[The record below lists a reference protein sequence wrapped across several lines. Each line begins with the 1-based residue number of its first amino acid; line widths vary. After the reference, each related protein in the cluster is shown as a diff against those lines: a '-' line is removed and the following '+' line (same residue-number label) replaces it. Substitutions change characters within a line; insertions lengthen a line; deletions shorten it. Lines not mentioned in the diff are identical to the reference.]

1 MALAGTFE
9 RLKPDFAGV
18 GQVPAGDQKVVPGRL
33 LVAFEAK
40 RGIGDDDAVEN
51 FAQRHD
57 GRHVGGD
64 LAAQWT
70 QHFGYQ
76 LLARIFAP
84 GVVDQL
90 AQGLDFSLFQPL
102 QHGLLQRQPVIGAP
116 RAGARQ
122 QGFHLADRHPFFHPV
137 EDLQRLLDVVIAVQ
151 TVSTIGAQR
160 LKQAVAALPGAKRG
174 RIYPA

>member
-51 FAQRHD
+51 FAQRQRWPARWRRPGCAVD
-57 GRHVGGD
+57 
-64 LAAQWT
+64 AA
-70 QHFGYQ
+70 
-76 LLARIFAP
+76 LRLPAP
-84 GVVDQL
+84 GADIR
-90 AQGLDFSLFQPL
+90 ARRRRSAGAGTRFFPLFQPL

-122 QGFHLADRHPFFHPV
+122 QGFHLADRHPFFT
-137 EDLQRLLDVVIAVQ
+137 Q
-151 TVSTIGAQR
+151 S
-160 LKQAVAALPGAKRG
+160 
-174 RIYPA
+174 RIFSACWTSSSLYRRCPPSVRSSGLSRP

>member
-1 MALAGTFE
+1 MTLAGTLE

>member
-90 AQGLDFSLFQPL
+90 AQGLDFPSFSRCSMVSCSVNQ
-102 QHGLLQRQPVIGAP
+102 LLVR
-116 RAGARQ
+116 RA
-122 QGFHLADRHPFFHPV
+122 
-137 EDLQRLLDVVIAVQ
+137 
-151 TVSTIGAQR
+151 
-160 LKQAVAALPGAKRG
+160 PGATAG
-174 RIYPA
+174 VSPG

>member
-64 LAAQWT
+64 RLRSGRSTSVTSSWR
-70 QHFGYQ
+70 GYS
-76 LLARIFAP
+76 R
-84 GVVDQL
+84 
-90 AQGLDFSLFQPL
+90 
-102 QHGLLQRQPVIGAP
+102 
-116 RAGARQ
+116 
-122 QGFHLADRHPFFHPV
+122 
-137 EDLQRLLDVVIAVQ
+137 
-151 TVSTIGAQR
+151 
-160 LKQAVAALPGAKRG
+160 
-174 RIYPA
+174 PAS